1 MTSKITHFETLFR
14 DLSVPPGLV
23 CNKYEDNM
31 NGSSCSTKVCDTVVV
46 PLYVYNRLLE
56 NATHGEN
63 KNKSIKN
70 KNKKKNKNTQKHTK
84 KKK

>member
-1 MTSKITHFETLFR
+1 MITHFETLFR
-14 DLSVPPGLV
+14 DLSVPSGLV
-23 CNKYEDNM
+23 CNNYEDNM
-31 NGSSCSTKVCDTVVV
+31 NGSSCLTKVCDTVVV